1 MKKTAYVALATL
13 VLLLGYSLRGE
24 AHFRGG
30 IWVGPVWGPGWW
42 GAPYPYPYPYYSSP
56 PVVIR
61 QEPQEYIQA
70 PQPQAQQQQYWYF
83 CPDPQG
89 YYPYVKSCPKG
100 WMKVV
105 PTTPTPPAQQTPQAP
120 PPPDHKE

>member
-1 MKKTAYVALATL
+1 MKKTAYVALAIA
-13 VLLLGYSLRGE
+13 VMLLGYSLPSE

-30 IWVGPVWGPGWW
+30 IWVGPGWGPGWW
-42 GAPYPYPYPYYSSP
+42 GAPYPYPYPYPYYSSP

-70 PQPQAQQQQYWYF
+70 EPQAQQQYWYF

-100 WMKVV
+100 WMRVV
-105 PTTPTPPAQQTPQAP
+105 PTPPTPPAQQGPQTPPAP
-120 PPPDHKE
+120 GE